1 VFDHGGDPN
10 HPYSGKA
17 SFKCPPLKAVVNA
30 LGQEPEEKLK
40 QVKRLIALR
49 ADMNAL
55 SPTIV
60 P

>member
-1 VFDHGGDPN
+1 M
-10 HPYSGKA
+10 
-17 SFKCPPLKAVVNA
+17 AVVNA

-40 QVKRLIALR
+40 QVKRLIALG